1 MHQPVLR
8 GYPKHTQAKI
18 AESQATQHIDPAK
31 QGRVNPAAS
40 PADYSAD
47 GNAPEH
53 RAKKEA
59 HEEKRKLPASHAR
72 SHHAASQARPER
84 ESNRIG
90 QTKHHASREI
100 APRGGRTV
108 LGSTLAGKGCG
119 ERQPCQAQ

>member
-8 GYPKHTQAKI
+8 SNPKYTQAKI

-40 PADYSAD
+40 PTYHGAD

-53 RAKKEA
+53 RAKEEA
-59 HEEKRKLPASHAR
+59 REEKRKLPASHTR
-72 SHHAASQARPER
+72 SYHAASQARPER

-100 APRGGRTV
+100 APRGGCTV
-108 LGSTLAGKGCG
+108 LGSA
-119 ERQPCQAQ
+119 